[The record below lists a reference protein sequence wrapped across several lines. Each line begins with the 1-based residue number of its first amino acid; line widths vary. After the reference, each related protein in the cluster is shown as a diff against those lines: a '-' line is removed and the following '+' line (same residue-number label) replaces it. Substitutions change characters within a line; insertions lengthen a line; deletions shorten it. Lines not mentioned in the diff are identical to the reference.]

1 MGAVL
6 AGKPREYTPGPG
18 LYRGRLPHG
27 IVIHCS
33 AALARLMAPA
43 ASGTSMALLAAVLAA
58 GSFVTM
64 DSMIKLIS
72 PRYDA
77 LQLSF
82 FRFASGSVYAVAL
95 WACFR
100 SPLPRGRAWRL
111 HGLRSVLLL
120 MSLVGYFHALTVLPL
135 AQTVAISYVA
145 PIAVSLLAV
154 WLLHE
159 RPSRWIW
166 ASLGLGLLGVFTSAW
181 PELQASVEGSGGE
194 RLVGVLSVLGSAL
207 AFSGVLVLA
216 RRQSQHDSMWT
227 ILLVQNLLPALLLAP
242 LAAPGW
248 RPLQSAD
255 LLPIAAAGALAT
267 IGLLAITHAFSRLEA
282 SRVAPVEYTSFVW
295 AAGLGWL
302 LFGELPSAATA
313 VSALLIVSGCLLL
326 LRR

>member
-1 MGAVL
+1 M
-6 AGKPREYTPGPG
+6 TSS
-18 LYRGRLPHG
+18 
-27 IVIHCS
+27 S
-33 AALARLMAPA
+33 AASAATSALAAGAGRSARL
-43 ASGTSMALLAAVLAA
+43 ALLAAVLAA
-58 GSFVTM
+58 GSFVSM

-95 WACFR
+95 WSCFR

-120 MSLVGYFHALTVLPL
+120 LSLVGYFHALTVLPL

-145 PIAVSLLAV
+145 PIAVSLLAMWV
-154 WLLHE
+154 LHE
-159 RPSRWIW
+159 RPSRGIW
-166 ASLGLGLLGVFTSAW
+166 ASLALGLAGVGVSAW
-181 PELQASVEGSGGE
+181 PELQASLAGGGAGSATRLGG
-194 RLVGVLSVLGSAL
+194 LLAVLGSAL

-216 RRQSQHDSMWT
+216 RRQSQHDSMFT
-227 ILLVQNLLPALLLAP
+227 ILLVQNLLPALLLLP

-248 RPLQSAD
+248 RPLQLAD
-255 LLPIAAAGALAT
+255 LGPIAAAGALAT
-267 IGLLAITHAFSRLEA
+267 VGLLALTHAFSRLEA

-295 AAGLGWL
+295 AAGLGWG
-302 LFGELPSAATA
+302 LFGELPSASTA
-313 VSALLIVSGCLLL
+313 VSALLIAGGCLLL